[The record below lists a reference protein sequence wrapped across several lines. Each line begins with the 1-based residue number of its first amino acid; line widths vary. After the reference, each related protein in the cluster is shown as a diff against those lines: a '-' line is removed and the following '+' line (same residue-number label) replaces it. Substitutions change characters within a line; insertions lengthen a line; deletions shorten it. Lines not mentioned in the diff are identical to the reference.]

1 MKTIKLI
8 LTSLLVT
15 FLTMLSGKA
24 FADTASYTITVEGA
38 TAGHTYEAYQIFKGD
53 LFDSTLSNI
62 TWGGGVTPFEFDG
75 SKDAAKIAEGLKE
88 ANAAAFA
95 KEAGKHLT
103 ATIAGTGTHAITVN
117 EAGYYLIKDKNDSQ
131 TGKHDAYTS
140 FVLKVV
146 KNTSFK
152 PKSAIPTVLKKVKD
166 RNDKTGLET
175 DWQDSAD
182 YDKGDK
188 VPFQLTATLP
198 SNYDAFQEYY
208 LEFVDTLSAGLS
220 YNKDAKVYVVNGD
233 SRQDITGSFTIN
245 DAGSSF
251 KINNLKAVQG
261 VTITATSKIVV
272 EYTATLND
280 QAAIG
285 KKGNPNEVALTYSND
300 PNHLGKGEESPKG
313 ETPKD
318 KVIVFTYKTIIN
330 KVDQD
335 QKALKGAGFTLYK
348 LVKGDNGEEKYQ
360 IVQEIKAGDTTSFEF
375 VGLDAGDYKLSETT
389 TPGGYNTIADVMFSI
404 VAQHETESDDP
415 QLTSLTVEKATGFIA
430 DTEAGTVSATVVN
443 KKGSILPSTGSIGT
457 TMLYVFGVMLMT
469 ISTLFIFRQKQQ

>member
-38 TAGHTYEAYQIFKGD
+38 TAGHIYEAYQIFKGD

-62 TWGGGVTPFEFDG
+62 TWGSGVTQFTFNN
-75 SKDAAKIAEGLKE
+75 STDAATIAEGLKE
-88 ANAAAFA
+88 ANAADFA

-103 ATIAGTGTHAITVN
+103 ATIAGTGTYAITVS

-175 DWQDSAD
+175 GWQDSAD
-182 YDKGDK
+182 YDKNDK

-198 SNYDAFQEYY
+198 SNYDVFQEYY
-208 LEFVDTLSAGLS
+208 LEFVDTLSKGLS
-220 YNKDAKVYVVNGD
+220 YNRDAKVYVVNGD
-233 SRQDITGSFTIN
+233 SRQDITASFTVSE
-245 DAGSSF
+245 DSSSF
-251 KINNLKAVQG
+251 KINNLKAVQE
-261 VTITATSKIVV
+261 VTATSKIVV

-280 QAAIG
+280 QAVIG

-300 PNHLGKGEESPKG
+300 PNHLGKGEESPTG

-335 QKALKGAGFTLYK
+335 NQALKGAGFTLYK
-348 LVKGDNGEEKYQ
+348 LVKTADKEEYQ
-360 IVQEIKAGDTTSFEF
+360 KVQEIKAGDTTSFEF

-415 QLTSLTVEKATGFIA
+415 QLTSLTVDKATGFTA
-430 DTEAGTVSATVVN
+430 DIEAGTVSATIVN

>member
-24 FADTASYTITVEGA
+24 FADTASYTITVEEA

-62 TWGGGVTPFEFDG
+62 TWGSGVTQFTFNN
-75 SKDAAKIAEGLKE
+75 STDAAKIAEGLKE

-175 DWQDSAD
+175 GWQDSAD
-182 YDKGDK
+182 YDKNDK

-208 LEFVDTLSAGLS
+208 LEFVDTLSKGLS

-233 SRQDITGSFTIN
+233 TRQDITNSFTVSE
-245 DAGSSF
+245 DGSSF
-251 KINNLKAVQG
+251 KIDNLKAVQG

-300 PNHLGKGEESPKG
+300 PNALGKGEESPKG

-415 QLTSLTVEKATGFIA
+415 QLTSLTVDKATGFTA
-430 DTEAGTVSATVVN
+430 DTEAGTVSATIVN

>member
-1 MKTIKLI
+1 M
-8 LTSLLVT
+8 
-15 FLTMLSGKA
+15 
-24 FADTASYTITVEGA
+24 
-38 TAGHTYEAYQIFKGD
+38 
-53 LFDSTLSNI
+53 
-62 TWGGGVTPFEFDG
+62 
-75 SKDAAKIAEGLKE
+75 
-88 ANAAAFA
+88 
-95 KEAGKHLT
+95 
-103 ATIAGTGTHAITVN
+103 
-117 EAGYYLIKDKNDSQ
+117 
-131 TGKHDAYTS
+131 
-140 FVLKVV
+140 
-146 KNTSFK
+146 
-152 PKSAIPTVLKKVKD
+152 
-166 RNDKTGLET
+166 
-175 DWQDSAD
+175 
-182 YDKGDK
+182 
-188 VPFQLTATLP
+188 PFQLTATLP

-208 LEFVDTLSAGLS
+208 LEFVDTLSKGLS

-233 SRQDITGSFTIN
+233 TRQDITNSFTVSE
-245 DAGSSF
+245 DGSSF

-285 KKGNPNEVALTYSND
+285 KKGNPNEVALKYSND
-300 PNHLGKGEESPKG
+300 PNALGKGEESPKG

-415 QLTSLTVEKATGFIA
+415 QLTSLTVEKATGFTA

-457 TMLYVFGVMLMT
+457 TMLYVFGVMLM
-469 ISTLFIFRQKQQ
+469 IVSTLFIFRQKQQ

>member
-62 TWGGGVTPFEFDG
+62 TWGSGVTQFTFNN
-75 SKDAAKIAEGLKE
+75 STDAAKIAEGLKE

-175 DWQDSAD
+175 GWQDSAD
-182 YDKGDK
+182 YDKNDK

-208 LEFVDTLSAGLS
+208 LEFVDTLSKGLS

-233 SRQDITGSFTIN
+233 TRQDITNSFTVSE
-245 DAGSSF
+245 DGSSF
-251 KINNLKAVQG
+251 KIDNLKAVQG

-300 PNHLGKGEESPKG
+300 PNALGKGEESPKG

-415 QLTSLTVEKATGFIA
+415 QLTSLTVDKATGFTA
-430 DTEAGTVSATVVN
+430 DTEAGTVSATIVN